1 MERSEGGKWDK
12 CNSIINKICIKR
24 KKERKIYREPTVTG
38 RKPGL
43 KSTIWNKRENS
54 ASIQNKMKKQEFKN
68 MRRLLQLLG
77 QSET

>member
-1 MERSEGGKWDK
+1 M
-12 CNSIINKICIKR
+12 
-24 KKERKIYREPTVTG
+24 TG

-77 QSET
+77 QSETFHYLNYRDARRKTTARN